1 MVALCGDI
9 EGELMTMDPADRQAF
24 LADLGLAEPGLNR
37 LIRKA
42 YDLLGLQTFFT
53 AGKIEIRAWTIHKG
67 DTGPV
72 AAGVIH
78 SDFEKGYIRAE
89 VYSVDDLVQYES
101 EAAIKAAGKLRVEGR
116 DYAMREGD
124 VAHFLIGK

>member
-1 MVALCGDI
+1 CGDL
-9 EGELMTMDPADRQAF
+9 EGELMTMGAADRAGF
-24 LADLGLAEPGLNR
+24 LADLGLAEPGLHR

-42 YDLLGLQTFFT
+42 YDLLGLQTFYT

-78 SDFEKGYIRAE
+78 SDFEKGYVRAE
-89 VYSVDDLVQYES
+89 VYSLDDLESFKS
-101 EAAIKAAGKLRVEGR
+101 EAAIKAAGKLRSEGR

-124 VAHFLIGK
+124 IAHFLISK